1 MACSGC
7 AAKLPDAPLRGAL
20 QQLAGGQLPPA
31 QDAAVACD
39 GWLQSVDG
47 FPALVADP
55 WLNGRLTAL
64 HASSDLWACGASLR
78 HCQALV
84 TLPRCSESVQQELL
98 AQTLAGVQSVLPLIG
113 GHTLQALEVSH
124 LSKPLAKQLSLGLVV
139 NGQLPAGQSSWG
151 KGPLRP
157 GHVLLLS
164 RPIGTGVLFA
174 AAQAGLAE
182 PQWLTAALAVM
193 QQSQAALVE
202 LLAAHGCS
210 ACTDVTGFGLLGHL
224 NEMLEASTGVGVQL
238 QADQVP
244 ALAGSL
250 ELLEAGVASTLAP
263 SNAAA
268 LALWPQLQGIH
279 AQLLID
285 PQTCGPLLA
294 AVPQPQAAPCLAAM
308 HAAGFAQAALIGTVQ
323 RQEQF

>member
-1 MACSGC
+1 M
-7 AAKLPDAPLRGAL
+7 
-20 QQLAGGQLPPA
+20 PA
-31 QDAAVACD
+31 QISGLA
-39 GWLQSVDG
+39 
-47 FPALVADP
+47 
-55 WLNGRLTAL
+55 
-64 HASSDLWACGASLR
+64 
-78 HCQALV
+78 
-84 TLPRCSESVQQELL
+84 ELL
-98 AQTLAGVQSVLPLIG
+98 AQTLAGVRSVLPLIG
-113 GHTLQALEVSH
+113 GHTLQALESSDP
-124 LSKPLAKQLSLGLVV
+124 SKPLAKQLSLGLVV
-139 NGQLPAGQSSWG
+139 NGLLPAGQTSWG

-157 GHVLLLS
+157 GDVLLLS

-182 PQWLTAALAVM
+182 PQWLTAALVVM
-193 QQSQAALVE
+193 EQSQAALVE

-244 ALAGSL
+244 ALPGSL

-268 LALWPQLQGIH
+268 LASWPEQLGTS

-294 AVPQPQAAPCLAAM
+294 AVPQPQAGPCLAAM
-308 HAAGFAQAALIGTVQ
+308 QAAGFAQAALIGTVQ

>member
-1 MACSGC
+1 M
-7 AAKLPDAPLRGAL
+7 
-20 QQLAGGQLPPA
+20 
-31 QDAAVACD
+31 
-39 GWLQSVDG
+39 
-47 FPALVADP
+47 
-55 WLNGRLTAL
+55 
-64 HASSDLWACGASLR
+64 
-78 HCQALV
+78 
-84 TLPRCSESVQQELL
+84 
-98 AQTLAGVQSVLPLIG
+98 
-113 GHTLQALEVSH
+113 
-124 LSKPLAKQLSLGLVV
+124 V

-157 GHVLLLS
+157 GDVLLLS

-182 PQWLTAALAVM
+182 PRWLTAALAVM
-193 QQSQAALVE
+193 QQSQAPLVE

-224 NEMLEASTGVGVQL
+224 NEMVEASTGVDVQL
-238 QADQVP
+238 QAEHVP

-268 LALWPQLQGIH
+268 LALWPELLGTR

-294 AVPQPQAAPCLAAM
+294 AVPERQAGPCLAAM
-308 HAAGFAQAALIGTVQ
+308 QKAGFPEAAIIGTVQ
-323 RQEQF
+323 SQEQV